1 MELSAAILTPTLQLL
16 GAAFYAAG
24 LLWALSRA
32 PWSWFQRDGA
42 ANRFAA
48 SILAVLMVWQ
58 LRADLDGGP
67 ALHLLG
73 ATLLTL
79 AFGWRLAVIALSIV
93 LLFTTAITTGDWR
106 SLGVNG
112 SLLILLGVAISYAVA
127 RATERLLPRHLFVYL
142 FVSAFFGAA
151 LTIAVVSFAT
161 LYVAGAADIMSPHAL
176 SGNYR
181 PTSLLLL
188 FPEAFITGALV
199 TLGAIYRPQWLVSF
213 CERRYLD
220 DRRGTGV

>member
-1 MELSAAILTPTLQLL
+1 MELSAAILTPTLLFF

-24 LLWALSRA
+24 LLWTLSRA

-48 SILAVLMVWQ
+48 STLAVLMVWQ
-58 LRADLDGGP
+58 LRAALEGGP
-67 ALHLLG
+67 AVHLLG

-106 SLGVNG
+106 SVGVNG
-112 SLLILLGVAISYAVA
+112 ALLVLFAVGVSYAVA

-151 LTIAVVSFAT
+151 LAIAAVSYAT
-161 LYVAGAADIMSPHAL
+161 LGVAGAAGVMSTHAL

-181 PTSLLLL
+181 PMTLLLL

-220 DRRGTGV
+220 DRNGTGA

>member
-1 MELSAAILTPTLQLL
+1 MELSSAILTPTLLLL
-16 GAAFYAAG
+16 GAVIYAAA
-24 LLWALSRA
+24 LLWTLARA
-32 PWSWFQRDGA
+32 PWSWLMVDGA

-48 SILAVLMVWQ
+48 STLAVLMVWQ
-58 LRADLDGGP
+58 LRAELDGGP
-67 ALHLLG
+67 AVHLLG

-79 AFGWRLAVIALSIV
+79 AFGWRLAVIALSVV

-106 SLGVNG
+106 SIGANG
-112 SLLILLGVAISYAVA
+112 ALLIGLAVAVSYAVA

-151 LTIAVVSFAT
+151 LTIAIVSLAT
-161 LYVAGAADIMSPHAL
+161 LGVAGAAGIMSTHAL

-181 PTSLLLL
+181 PTTLLLL

-199 TLGAIYRPQWLVSF
+199 TLGAIYRPHWLVSF

-220 DRRGTGV
+220 DRSGS